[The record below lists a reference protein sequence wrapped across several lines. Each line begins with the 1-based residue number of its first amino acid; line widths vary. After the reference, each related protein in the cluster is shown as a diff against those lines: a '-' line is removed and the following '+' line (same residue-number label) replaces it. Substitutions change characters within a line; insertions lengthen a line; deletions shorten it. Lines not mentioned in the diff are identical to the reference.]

1 LAVGRRLR
9 LGAAPRIGP
18 AHPQRARAYLER
30 IGYYRLSGYWY
41 PFRESI
47 TTTGTDGGPVTIATD
62 TFVPEPS
69 SATPSTSMFSTRSS
83 GCRYSMQSSA
93 SRLNKMACY
102 LDRYFSLARRR
113 HHYIQF
119 YQ

>member
-9 LGAAPRIGP
+9 LGAAPRIGH
-18 AHPQRARAYLER
+18 AHPQRARAYQER
-30 IGYYRLSGYWY
+30 IGYYRLSGHWY

-47 TTTGTDGGPVTIATD
+47 TTAGTDGGPVTIVTD

-83 GCRYSMQSSA
+83 G
-93 SRLNKMACY
+93 
-102 LDRYFSLARRR
+102 
-113 HHYIQF
+113 
-119 YQ
+119 